1 MALVVAGQD
10 PLVRSGEEEEGGEGE
25 QAGLVRREVA
35 PLRPPGSVR
44 LRRARTRALFL
55 TT

>member
-25 QAGLVRREVA
+25 QAGLVRREV
-35 PLRPPGSVR
+35 GSVR
-44 LRRARTRALFL
+44 LRRARTRALFI

>member
-35 PLRPPGSVR
+35 PPKGWSEK
-44 LRRARTRALFL
+44 
-55 TT
+55 